1 MAAEAV
7 GEHGTDRVV
16 VDIAAAIVGRAG
28 VTQVGLQG
36 LAGGHG
42 QYVGQVDHVLVVE
55 VVEVAV
61 GVAGGEVAG
70 PLVVQAGEIEAVAA
84 HLAAGDALGAGAG
97 DAHVL
102 IVRGVALVDL
112 GQPPGIHGQAFDFQ
126 RGQLTAF
133 EGLRQQP

>member
-1 MAAEAV
+1 MPAEAV
-7 GEHGTDRVV
+7 GEHRANRIVI
-16 VDIAAAIVGRAG
+16 DIAAAVIRGAG
-28 VTQVGLQG
+28 EAQIGLQR
-36 LAGGHG
+36 LAGGDRQH
-42 QYVGQVDHVLVVE
+42 VGQVDQVLAVE
-55 VVEVAV
+55 IVEVAV
-61 GVAGGEVAG
+61 AITSGEVTG
-70 PLVVQAGEIEAVAA
+70 PFVVQAGEIEAVAVQM
-84 HLAAGDALGAGAG
+84 AAGDALGAGSG